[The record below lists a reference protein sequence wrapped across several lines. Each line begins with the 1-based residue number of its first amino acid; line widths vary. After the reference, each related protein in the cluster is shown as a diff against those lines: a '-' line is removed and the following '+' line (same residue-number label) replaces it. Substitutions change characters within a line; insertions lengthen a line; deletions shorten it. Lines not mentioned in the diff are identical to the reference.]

1 MKQKNLVIGYIE
13 TQNLV
18 LLRDRD
24 IQCLDVINL
33 AFAAVKDHGV
43 TWDPMGHSDILKR
56 AKVLNPDLKIVLSIG
71 GWGCGGFSE
80 AASTKEGREVFA
92 ASAAALM
99 KEYNL
104 DGLDIDWEYP
114 CVGIAGIACSDNDK
128 ENFTLLI
135 KRLREELDVITDR
148 VCTLSIAAGGD
159 SYYLRCTQ
167 MDQIVQYLDYVM
179 LMTYDLRGGFS
190 VQTGHHTNLYT
201 SNADLSAA
209 STDNAVRI
217 FEQAGVAKEK
227 LVIGA
232 AFYSRIWEGVP
243 DRNRGLVQMA
253 ETTGGYGPD
262 YGVLVKDYIDK
273 NGYTRYWDEEAKAP
287 YLFNGRSFISYDDK
301 ESIQYKINYIKD
313 RKLAG
318 IMFWEY
324 SQDGTHTLIPLMAEK
339 LKADDHE

>member
-1 MKQKNLVIGYIE
+1 MKQKNLVIGYIK
-13 TQNLV
+13 TKNLF

-24 IQCLDVINL
+24 IHYLDVINL
-33 AFAAVKDHGV
+33 AFAAVKDHAV
-43 TWDPMGHSDILKR
+43 TWNPMGQLDTLKR
-56 AKVLNPDLKIVLSIG
+56 AKALNPDLKIVLSIG
-71 GWGCGGFSE
+71 GWGSGGFSE

-92 ASAAALM
+92 ESAVALM
-99 KEYNL
+99 REYGL

-114 CVGIAGIACSDNDK
+114 CVGIAGIDCSANDK

-135 KRLREELDVITDR
+135 KKLREELDAITDR

-167 MDQIVQYLDYVM
+167 MDQVAEYLDYIM

-201 SNADLSAA
+201 NNADLSAA
-209 STDNAVRI
+209 STDYTVSI

-232 AFYSRIWEGVP
+232 AFYSRIWRGVP

-262 YGVLVKDYIDK
+262 YGMLVTDYIDK
-273 NGYTRYWDEEAKAP
+273 NGYKRYWDEEAKAP
-287 YLFNGRSFISYDDK
+287 YLFNGCNFISYDDK
-301 ESIQYKINYIKD
+301 ESIQCKINYIKD
-313 RKLAG
+313 RNLAG

-324 SQDGTHTLIPLMAEK
+324 SQDGTHTLIPLIAEK
-339 LKADDHE
+339 LKADEHE

>member
-1 MKQKNLVIGYIE
+1 MKQKNLVIGYIK
-13 TQNLV
+13 TKNLF

-24 IQCLDVINL
+24 IYCLDVINL
-33 AFAAVKDHGV
+33 AFAAVKDDVV
-43 TWDPMGHSDILKR
+43 TWNPMGQLDILKR
-56 AKVLNPDLKIVLSIG
+56 AKSLKPDLKIVLSIG
-71 GWGCGGFSE
+71 GWGSGGFSE

-92 ASAAALM
+92 ESAVALM
-99 KEYNL
+99 KEYGL

-114 CVGIAGIACSDNDK
+114 CVGIAGIDCSANDK

-135 KRLREELDVITDR
+135 KKAEGGTGCHYRQ

-167 MDQIVQYLDYVM
+167 MDQVAEYLDYVM

-201 SNADLSAA
+201 NNADLSAA
-209 STDNAVRI
+209 STDYAVSI
-217 FEQAGVAKEK
+217 FEQAGVVKEK

-232 AFYSRIWEGVP
+232 AFYSRIWKGVP

-262 YGVLVKDYIDK
+262 YGVLVTDYIDK
-273 NGYTRYWDEEAKAP
+273 NGYKRYWDEEAKAP
-287 YLFNGRSFISYDDK
+287 YLFNGCNFISYDDK
-301 ESIQYKINYIKD
+301 ESIQCKINYIKD

-324 SQDGTHTLIPLMAEK
+324 SQDGTHTLIPLIAEK
-339 LKADDHE
+339 LKADEHE